1 MTKLQKSIVDIFV
14 VKGSAKLPR
23 TEPGFANIVEMES
36 APYSTEAIKK
46 VAEKVASPYLLL
58 QIKNCD
64 VELGYL
70 ALERWLGVARQTA
83 ATLLY
88 ADRYKKA
95 DNQLKSHPTINYQ
108 QGALRDDFDFGA
120 LLLIPSDSFKQA
132 VALMENEYRYA
143 AIYDLRLH
151 LSELGQIV
159 RVNEHLYTEAETDT
173 RASGK
178 KLFDYVD
185 PKNRAVQIE
194 MEQVCTAHLK
204 RIGALLT
211 DEPQT
216 INLDA
221 PHDFP
226 VEASVI
232 IPVRNRIKTITDAV
246 LSAVKQE
253 TSFSFNVIVTDNHST
268 DGTYEELKR
277 LSGEYENLIVLRPD
291 RHDLGIGGCWNHAV
305 MSQHCGRFAIQLDSD
320 DLYSGTDTLEK
331 IVQLFHQER
340 CAMVVGTYRMTNFNL
355 EEIPPGVIDHREWTP
370 DNGRNNALRINGL
383 GAPRAFYTPLLRE
396 IQLPNTSYGEDYAVG
411 LAFTRDYKIG
421 RIYDVVYLCRR
432 WEDNSDADL
441 DINKV
446 NANNFYKDSLRTWE
460 LQARLK
466 KNS

>member
-1 MTKLQKSIVDIFV
+1 MTHLQKSIVDIFV
-14 VKGSAKLPR
+14 VKDSTKV
-23 TEPGFANIVEMES
+23 THTKPGFANIVEMEGT
-36 APYSTEAIKK
+36 PYSTEAMKK

-70 ALERWLGVARQTA
+70 ALERWMGVARQTS

-88 ADRYKKA
+88 ADRYKKI

-120 LLLIPSDSFKQA
+120 LVLMPTNSFKQA
-132 VALMENEYRYA
+132 VALMEHEYQHA

-159 RVNEHLYTEAETDT
+159 RINEHLYTEAETDA

-194 MEQVCTAHLK
+194 MEQACTAHLK

-216 INLDA
+216 INLDVS
-221 PHDFP
+221 HDFP

-232 IPVRNRIKTITDAV
+232 IPVRNRIKTIADAV

-253 TSFSFNVIVTDNHST
+253 TSFPFNVIVTDNHST
-268 DGTYEELKR
+268 DGTYEELRR
-277 LSGEYENLIVLRPD
+277 LSVECKNLIVLRPD

-305 MSQHCGRFAIQLDSD
+305 MSRHCGRFAVQLDSD

-331 IVQLFHQER
+331 IIRLFHQER
-340 CAMVVGTYRMTNFNL
+340 CAMVVGTYRMTNFDL
-355 EEIPPGVIDHREWTP
+355 EEIPPGVIDHKEWTP

-432 WEDNSDADL
+432 WEDNSDANL
-441 DINKV
+441 DISKV

>member
-1 MTKLQKSIVDIFV
+1 MANLKKSIVDVFV

-23 TEPGFANIVEMES
+23 TETEFATIVEMEGV
-36 APYSTEAIKK
+36 PHSTEAIKK
-46 VAEKVASPYLLL
+46 VAEQVASPYMLL

-70 ALERWLGVARQTA
+70 ALERWMGVARQTS

-88 ADRYKKA
+88 ADRYKKIG
-95 DNQLKSHPTINYQ
+95 DRLKSHPTINYQ

-120 LLLIPSDSFKQA
+120 LILMPTYSFKQA
-132 VALMENEYRYA
+132 VALMEDKYKYA

-151 LSELGQIV
+151 LSELGEIV
-159 RVNEHLYTEAETDT
+159 RINEYLYTETETDA
-173 RASGK
+173 RVSGK

-211 DEPQT
+211 KEPKT
-216 INLDA
+216 IDLDA
-221 PHDFP
+221 SHDFP
-226 VEASVI
+226 VESSVI
-232 IPVRNRIKTITDAV
+232 IPVKNRIKTITEAV

-268 DGTYEELKR
+268 DGTYEELLR
-277 LSGEYENLIVLRPD
+277 LSREYKNLIVLRPD
-291 RHDLGIGGCWNHAV
+291 RYDLGIGGCWNHAV
-305 MSQHCGRFAIQLDSD
+305 MSRHCGRFAIQLDSD

-331 IVQLFHQER
+331 IVNVFHRER
-340 CAMVVGTYRMTNFNL
+340 CAMVIGTYRMTNFNL
-355 EEIPPGVIDHREWTP
+355 EEIPPGIIDHKEWTP
-370 DNGRNNALRINGL
+370 GNGRNNALRINGL

-396 IQLPNTSYGEDYAVG
+396 IQFPNTSYGEDYAVG

-432 WEDNSDADL
+432 WEDNTDANL
-441 DINKV
+441 DIDKV
-446 NANNFYKDSLRTWE
+446 NTNNFYKDSLRTWE
-460 LQARLK
+460 LQARMK